1 MMCQFFSCVITK
13 PKKVFYSEVSDSHED
28 IIKENNLNDSE
39 NGKLREL
46 FCRIEVLP
54 PNGDVFADFS
64 LWKLSV
70 DEKKKP
76 SWFTDKHENACMI
89 VAKKVIDK
97 FVLVD
102 KTVQEIKEGK
112 YYLKNSTV
120 KSMYGSSTVKSM
132 SGSSTVKYMYDS
144 STVEY
149 MYGSSTVKYMSDSS
163 TVVSMYNSSTVVS
176 MYNSSTVESMY
187 DSSTVGY
194 MYGSSTV
201 KCMSGSSTVES
212 MSGSSIAI
220 DRVNGI
226 IYKPK
231 NKKYRQKN
239 VKGVK

>member
-1 MMCQFFSCVITK
+1 MCQFFSCVITK

-28 IIKENNLNDSE
+28 IIKENNLDDSE

-64 LWKLSV
+64 LWKLIV

-132 SGSSTVKYMYDS
+132 SGSSTVKYMYGSSTVKSMSGSSTVKYMYDS

-163 TVVSMYNSSTVVS
+163 TVVSMYNSSTV
-176 MYNSSTVESMY
+176 
-187 DSSTVGY
+187 
-194 MYGSSTV
+194 
-201 KCMSGSSTVES
+201 ES
-212 MSGSSIAI
+212 MSDSSIAI

>member
-1 MMCQFFSCVITK
+1 MCQFFSCVITK

-28 IIKENNLNDSE
+28 IIKENNLDDSE

-64 LWKLSV
+64 LWKLIV

-89 VAKKVIDK
+89 VAKKVVDK

-120 KSMYGSSTVKSM
+120 KSMYDSSTVEYMYGLSTVKSMYDSSTVKSM
-132 SGSSTVKYMYDS
+132 SGSSTVEYMYGL

-149 MYGSSTVKYMSDSS
+149 MSGSSTVKSMYGSSTVKSMSDSS
-163 TVVSMYNSSTVVS
+163 TVK
-176 MYNSSTVESMY
+176 SMY
-187 DSSTVGY
+187 D
-194 MYGSSTV
+194 
-201 KCMSGSSTVES
+201 
-212 MSGSSIAI
+212 SSIAI

-239 VKGVK
+239 VKGV

>member
-1 MMCQFFSCVITK
+1 MCQFFSCVITK

-28 IIKENNLNDSE
+28 IIKANNLDDSE

-64 LWKLSV
+64 LWKLRV
-70 DEKKKP
+70 DEQEKP
-76 SWFTDKHENACMI
+76 TWFTNKHEDACMI

-97 FVLVD
+97 FVLID

-120 KSMYGSSTVKSM
+120 EYM
-132 SGSSTVKYMYDS
+132 SGSSTVKYMSGSSTVKFMYDS
-144 STVEY
+144 STVESMYGSSTVEY
-149 MYGSSTVKYMSDSS
+149 MSGSSTVKYMSGSS
-163 TVVSMYNSSTVVS
+163 TVKSMSESSTVKF
-176 MYNSSTVESMY
+176 MY
-187 DSSTVGY
+187 DSSTVEY
-194 MYGSSTV
+194 
-201 KCMSGSSTVES
+201 

-231 NKKYRQKN
+231 DKKYRQKN
-239 VKGVK
+239 IKRSEVK